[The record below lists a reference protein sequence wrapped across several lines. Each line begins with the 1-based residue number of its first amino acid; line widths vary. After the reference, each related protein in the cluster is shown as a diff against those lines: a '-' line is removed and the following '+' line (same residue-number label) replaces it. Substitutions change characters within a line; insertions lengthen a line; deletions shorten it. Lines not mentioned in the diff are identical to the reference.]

1 MFDSLTPSEPV
12 ARSIDSGVRRGTA
25 ACRRRKL
32 TRLLRVAPVLP
43 ALFVCNAAMAQVDGQ
58 FDGTVTPTPLV
69 GATSPLG
76 VAPGAPTGIP
86 LGAIEITSPGVSPVP
101 TGVTGTITIPGTSG
115 ATACSAVATSPS
127 EMFGSAASFDGGG
140 MGVGTAPPATAAN
153 SGTAVSSGTMA
164 MSGTSMSSATPAA
177 PLTSEIPVTTGSP
190 GALDTSGMSGM
201 CGSGSSSLASSSSP
215 TSTLPTAPGG
225 GARTG
230 LPLGSFEM
238 GNLGVSSTPAV
249 PVPSVLPVVG
259 PVVPTPLA
267 PTLPTV
273 SPTTPPTNPAC
284 ATTGTTGTTGTI
296 GAGGIG
302 SFAGAGNAGITG
314 TSISA
319 RTLRQFILCQRS

>member
-12 ARSIDSGVRRGTA
+12 ARSIDRRVRRGTA
-25 ACRRRKL
+25 ARRRGKI

-58 FDGTVTPTPLV
+58 FDGTVTPTPMV

-164 MSGTSMSSATPAA
+164 TSGAMATSGTSTSSATPV
-177 PLTSEIPVTTGSP
+177 TSEIPVTTGSP

-201 CGSGSSSLASSSSP
+201 CGSGSSSIASSSSP
-215 TSTLPTAPGG
+215 TSTSPGG

-230 LPLGSFEM
+230 FPLGSFEI

-259 PVVPTPLA
+259 PVVPPSSGS
-267 PTLPTV
+267 TLP
-273 SPTTPPTNPAC
+273 P
-284 ATTGTTGTTGTI
+284 
-296 GAGGIG
+296 
-302 SFAGAGNAGITG
+302 F
-314 TSISA
+314 
-319 RTLRQFILCQRS
+319 LL